1 MIYFCFIEGDDQ
13 HDVEMKLLEAVED
26 GPAMQEAGAL
36 RFGGRTG
43 YVFDGDRSVGSV
55 KTSREPGGR
64 RTLLRQDRSRTIRRG
79 PLPGRGRLT
88 LLDDQR
94 LRSNLTRSLPATR
107 QARKPAARQASLCTS
122 RGVGSTSSAHHSGRR
137 APLGSM
143 ARSLSSISAKLSS
156 SASIF
161 CLFR

>member
-55 KTSREPGGR
+55 KTSREPVAKEPFFGRIDREPSGG
-64 RTLLRQDRSRTIRRG
+64 
-79 PLPGRGRLT
+79 
-88 LLDDQR
+88 
-94 LRSNLTRSLPATR
+94 
-107 QARKPAARQASLCTS
+107 
-122 RGVGSTSSAHHSGRR
+122 V
-137 APLGSM
+137 
-143 ARSLSSISAKLSS
+143 
-156 SASIF
+156 
-161 CLFR
+161 LFPDAGA